1 MQYHFVVSM
10 AKCGAIL
17 PFSTA
22 VYHPNADMSDDFRYF
37 SGFLTVQYSFIRYT
51 QSAATDA
58 AAPTAYETV

>member
-17 PFSTA
+17 PFPTA
-22 VYHPNADMSDDFRYF
+22 VYHPNADMSDDLSYF
-37 SGFLTVQYSFIRYT
+37 SGFLTAPYSFIRYT

-58 AAPTAYETV
+58 AAPTVYETV